1 MRLLIPDADYP
12 QRPDM
17 LWCLP
22 VSERE
27 FDKLNKLSDTFKCH
41 TQNGVSYV
49 HSIGKG
55 RKQIILVLWNKH
67 VHTEDEVKEGCAWIR
82 LIKDKQQP
90 IYIVPC
96 QHGDDAELTTPQ
108 IVNRSMGALP
118 EQVQSLDSITV
129 DERSILNIEEEK

>member
-1 MRLLIPDADYP
+1 MTRLLIPDSTRP

-17 LWCLP
+17 LWCMP
-22 VSERE
+22 VSSYQ
-27 FDKLNKLSDTFKCH
+27 FDKLAHLSDTFKCC

-55 RKQIILVLWNKH
+55 RKQIILVLWDQQ
-67 VHTEDEVKEGCAWIR
+67 VHTEDEIKEGCAWIR

-96 QHGDDAELTTPQ
+96 EQHGAELTQ
-108 IVNRSMGALP
+108 AEIINRAMGALP
-118 EQVQSLDSITV
+118 EQVQSLDSITH
-129 DERSILNIEEEK
+129 EEEVK